1 MDQSLMTLITTA
13 MVYDEIQEMKKMV
26 RDLIE
31 KQTMDSVKVISTL
44 QACRLLKIGQKK
56 LIHLVNTGQIKAVTY
71 RDNKKRI
78 RYRFRIPDIYEFQ
91 KSHEHKSFQLN
102 KNIQDGRETAEDIAK
117 RIFKRR

>member
-1 MDQSLMTLITTA
+1 MSLITTA
-13 MVYDEIQEMKKMV
+13 MVYEEIQEMKKMV

-56 LIHLVNTGQIKAVTY
+56 LIHLVNTGQLKAVTY
-71 RDNKKRI
+71 RDNKKKI
-78 RYRFRIPDIYEFQ
+78 RYRFRISDIYEFQ
-91 KSHEHKSFQLN
+91 KSREHRSFQLN
-102 KNIQDGRETAEDIAK
+102 KNKEDGYETAEDIAK